1 MKAKL
6 MIAALAALFFV
17 TLQFHSAAQTGT
29 RSKPDAVQQDKRQ
42 IREIERQWAET
53 AVTGDGSVLEKILAD
68 DFLGTDPQGKLYSK
82 AEAIKGATGPAAFES
97 NRLNEI
103 KIRFFGNVAVVQG
116 SETFKRKDGKTGRFV
131 WTDVMVKRTG
141 RWQVVAA
148 EDLIAPE

>member
-1 MKAKL
+1 MKPL
-6 MIAALAALFFV
+6 IAALAALLLV
-17 TLQFHSAAQTGT
+17 TTQFPSRAQTGA
-29 RSKPDAVQQDKRQ
+29 RSKPQAALQDERQ

-53 AVTGDGSVLEKILAD
+53 AVTGDGSVLKTILAD
-68 DFLGTDPQGKLYSK
+68 DFLGTDPEGKLYNK

-116 SETFKRKDGKTGRFV
+116 SETFKRKNGKTGRFV
-131 WTDVMVKRTG
+131 WTDVMVKRNG
-141 RWQVVAA
+141 RWQIVAA

>member
-1 MKAKL
+1 MKSNL
-6 MIAALAALFFV
+6 TIAALAALFFV
-17 TLQFHSAAQTGT
+17 TPQYSFGAQTAR
-29 RSKPDAVQQDKRQ
+29 RSKSEAVQQDERQ

-82 AEAIKGATGPAAFES
+82 AEAIKAATGPAAFES

-116 SETFKRKDGKTGRFV
+116 SETFKRKNGKTGRFV
-131 WTDVMVKRTG
+131 WTDVMVKRNG
-141 RWQVVAA
+141 RWQIVAA